1 MQTAIIEYYPPAV
14 ARIREIKQ
22 IARAEDI
29 EFAKLRGRM
38 TSAVNNLFIFT
49 ANEEGISRLEKVLNI
64 TANKK
69 QKLEDRKLYILSV
82 LNRKKMSLF
91 EIEKLLKNY
100 ADVGLHIDNDAE
112 KLNVNIT
119 NNTSNVKLIYRILDD
134 FMPLNLCMEFG
145 TETSFFIQLVE
156 TPKILEMETTA
167 YVRGGVENAWFLDGS
182 VPLDGSRLLDAE
194 IYVQTVVLDPE
205 MVTKI
210 KGLLSTDT
218 ELTAIKDLWFL
229 DGSVPLDGSR
239 LLDAEIREEAI

>member
-29 EFAKLRGRM
+29 EFAKLRGKM

-64 TANKK
+64 TADKK

-82 LNRKKMSLF
+82 LNRKKMSLS

-100 ADVGLHIDNDAE
+100 ADVELGIDNDAE
-112 KLNVNIT
+112 RLNVSIN
-119 NNTSNVKLIYRILDD
+119 NNTSNVKLIYSILDD

-145 TETSFFIQLVE
+145 TETSFFLQFVE
-156 TPKILEMETTA
+156 TPKVLEMETTA
-167 YVRGGVENAWFLDGS
+167 YVQGKLDNAWFLDGTVPLDGS
-182 VPLDGSRLLDAE
+182 RNLDAEIFVQMVILDLETVTRIKGLSSADTELTAKKDLWFLDGTVPLDGSRLLDAE
-194 IYVQTVVLDPE
+194 
-205 MVTKI
+205 M
-210 KGLLSTDT
+210 
-218 ELTAIKDLWFL
+218 
-229 DGSVPLDGSR
+229 
-239 LLDAEIREEAI
+239 REEVL